1 MMMHKKNEQGGMVLI
16 VALIMLALITFLVI
30 AFLSFTRLDRSA
42 VTMSVRQTE
51 THLAIDAGLAHAPS
65 AVVDEIVG
73 NSIMIWM
80 VTASRMS
87 FVIF

>member
-1 MMMHKKNEQGGMVLI
+1 MMMHKKNKQRGMVLI

-51 THLAIDAGLAHAPS
+51 TYLAIDAGLAHAQS
-65 AVVDEIVG
+65 AVMDEIVS
-73 NSIMIWM
+73 NRNYQYLY
-80 VTASRMS
+80 VL
-87 FVIF
+87 